1 MIITRSSR
9 AAKLSGLAVL
19 IFAGAVGA
27 LVAQPGGLRLAVAAA
42 GLLLVFVALQVPRS
56 VVVGLIVWLV
66 ALGTVR
72 RIASGVSPKEAYG
85 DPLLLVGAAAW
96 VTLGVAATRRGA
108 FARRSRLTNAVLS
121 LGAVLLLSAFNPL
134 QGGLTVGLSGALLVV
149 VPMAAFLVGR
159 ALVDERLLGQ
169 LLRIA
174 AWLGV
179 SVALYGLYQT
189 FTGFPPWDA
198 TWIKNEGYEALNV
211 GGTIRPF
218 ASFSAASEYAGF
230 LGIAVVIWVARARSA
245 VRWPVAAVA
254 LGLLGAALWYEAAR
268 GATVLTVAA
277 VALVLTARAGLPLG
291 RSLLVG
297 ACGLLILPVVISQ
310 LAPGQF
316 SDGAGDR
323 LAEHQVAGLSD
334 PFGEDSTLP
343 EHIDRVALGIVGA
356 VRDPLGIGVGATTT
370 SGDKFGGTT
379 ATTEADPGNVAV
391 ATGFPG
397 LVAYLAVVVVGVPRA
412 YRLAAQRRDAT
423 SLAALGIVAVTSLQ
437 WLNGG
442 HYAVAFWPWLVLGWV
457 DVAYARL
464 PIKGTSEHTADEQD
478 RARAVSLARQDR
490 GRSRCEDEGTKEDS
504 TSVGSNT
511 PPAVGARSRLTHGS

>member
-1 MIITRSSR
+1 MITVRPSRSSR
-9 AAKLSGLAVL
+9 LSGLVVLVPAAV
-19 IFAGAVGA
+19 VGA

-42 GLLLVFVALQVPRS
+42 AGLLVVLVALQLPRS
-56 VVVGLIVWLV
+56 VLVGLIVWLV

-72 RIASGVSPKEAYG
+72 RLASGVSPKEAYG

-96 VTLGVAATRRGA
+96 VILGVEATRRGA
-108 FARRSRLTNAVLS
+108 FAGRSRLTNAVLS
-121 LGAVLLLSAFNPL
+121 LGAVLLLSSLNPL
-134 QGGLTVGLSGALLVV
+134 QGGLRVGLSGALLVV

-159 ALVDERLLGQ
+159 ALVDDRLLGR

-189 FTGFPPWDA
+189 FSGFPPWDE
-198 TWIKNEGYEALNV
+198 TWIKNEGYGALNV

-230 LGIAVVIWVARARSA
+230 LGIAVVIWVAQARSV
-245 VRWPVAAVA
+245 VRWPLAAVA

-268 GATVLTVAA
+268 GSTVLTVAA

-291 RSLLVG
+291 RSLLLG
-297 ACGLLILPVVISQ
+297 AGALLVLPLVIAQ
-310 LAPGQF
+310 VAPGQF
-316 SDGAGDR
+316 SDRPGDR
-323 LAEHQVAGLSD
+323 LAEHQVEGLSD

-343 EHIDRVALGIVGA
+343 EHIDRVLDGIVGA
-356 VRDPLGIGVGATTT
+356 VRNPLGIGVGATTI
-370 SGDKFGGTT
+370 SGDKFGGEF
-379 ATTEADPGNVAV
+379 APTEADPGNVAV
-391 ATGFPG
+391 AAGFPG
-397 LVAYLAVVVVGVPRA
+397 LLAYAAVVLVGVPRA
-412 YRLAAQRRDAT
+412 YRLAVQRRDAA

-437 WLNGG
+437 WLTGG

-464 PIKGTSEHTADEQD
+464 PDKGTSESAADQG
-478 RARAVSLARQDR
+478 RA
-490 GRSRCEDEGTKEDS
+490 
-504 TSVGSNT
+504 
-511 PPAVGARSRLTHGS
+511 PAVPLVRQGS